1 MAIMLI
7 ILLVNNNWYISNNN
21 KNKSTFKRWGYSS
34 ESYKFEGN
42 NNNIYL
48 HGLRRKNKVIGSNS
62 IETQFTYLVGVV
74 VVTPTTLLRVGVA
87 TWGDF
92 LATT

>member
-1 MAIMLI
+1 
-7 ILLVNNNWYISNNN
+7 
-21 KNKSTFKRWGYSS
+21 
-34 ESYKFEGN
+34 
-42 NNNIYL
+42 
-48 HGLRRKNKVIGSNS
+48 LRRKNKVIGSNS